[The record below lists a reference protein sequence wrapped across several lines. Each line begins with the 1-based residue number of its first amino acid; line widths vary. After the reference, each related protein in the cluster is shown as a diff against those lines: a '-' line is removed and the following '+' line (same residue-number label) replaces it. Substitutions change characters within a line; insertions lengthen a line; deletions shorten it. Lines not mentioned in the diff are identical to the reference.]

1 MDESSFGEDYGSGHR
16 SGLVAIIGP
25 PNAGKSTLLNQF
37 LGQKVAI
44 VSPKPQTTRN
54 QISGILS
61 TETAQVVFLDTP
73 GVHKSGQRFNRYMVD
88 AAWRALSASEA
99 VLLVLD
105 AGLYLARPQL
115 LERDTGLMRKR
126 VQQSDNPVFIAVNK
140 TDTIKD
146 KSRLLPL
153 LQRLSELW
161 PEAELHPVSALRGKE
176 THRLLERIIGVLP
189 EGPPLYPEDQI
200 STLPMRFMTAEIIR
214 EKLFLALE
222 KELPYNLAV
231 IVEQWEE
238 RPQGISV
245 YATIYVARPSQKA
258 IVIGKGGRQLKDIGQ
273 KSRFELAEMLEKPVH
288 LDLWVKVKKRWHEDM
303 SFLGELGLTE

>member
-1 MDESSFGEDYGSGHR
+1 MDESSFGEDYGGTYR

-61 TETAQVVFLDTP
+61 TDEAQVVFLDTP

-88 AAWRALSASEA
+88 AAWRALTASEA

-115 LERDTGLMRKR
+115 LERDTSLMRKR
-126 VQQSDNPVFIAVNK
+126 VQQSGNPVFLALNK

-161 PEAELHPVSALRGKE
+161 PEAELHPISALRGNE
-176 THRLLERIIGVLP
+176 TDALLSGLLGALP

-238 RPQGISV
+238 RPTGISV

-258 IVIGKGGRQLKDIGQ
+258 IVIGKGGRLLKEIGQ
-273 KSRFELAEMLEKPVH
+273 QSRLELAEMIEKPVH